1 MTNDTDNNY
10 DNNNNTTTTT
20 SNTSVS
26 TYLVI
31 SKSNKQLILGY
42 KDHPA
47 IYSFYLVVK
56 ISLSSLP

>member
-26 TYLVI
+26 TYLVT
-31 SKSNKQLILGY
+31 SKSNKQLILAY
-42 KDHPA
+42 QDHPE
-47 IYSFYLVVK
+47 IVSVNSRFVS
-56 ISLSSLP
+56 ITD